1 MGIQTSSSSLSITS
15 IETAHESALAGHQ
28 GTKRTTDRT
37 LEAFYWPGILADV
50 NRFVSS
56 CDIWQLTVPKGKVG
70 KVGLGKMPIID
81 TPFERVAVNI
91 ISPLSPPSLTG
102 KRYILT
108 VIDFATRYPDAVVLD
123 KIDSASIVEGLLQIF
138 SRVGF
143 PHEILC
149 DRGSS
154 FTSGLMREVNDL
166 LSIRQMRT
174 TPYHPMSNGL
184 VERFNGTLKQMLRP
198 SR

>member
-1 MGIQTSSSSLSITS
+1 M
-15 IETAHESALAGHQ
+15 
-28 GTKRTTDRT
+28 
-37 LEAFYWPGILADV
+37 FYWPGILADV

-56 CDIWQLTVPKGKVG
+56 CDMWQLTVPKGKVG

-91 ISPLSPPSLTG
+91 IGPLSPPSLTG
-102 KRYILT
+102 NRYILT

-123 KIDSASIVEGLLQIF
+123 KIDLASIVEGLLQIF